1 MRVRGGYR
9 QSGFTLIEILVAMA
23 LMMILFGMLLYPIV
37 QSMRYFRTTTARADA
52 QTVARNA
59 LDTMAREIS
68 EAMYV
73 QLDMEDNSV
82 IAFIPPLRVD
92 PSDPTS
98 EIVTPPRPAWDH
110 AVRFWRALNN
120 ATIDYS
126 AGSHLAA
133 PNTYFLART
142 VVPEPFTE
150 DDPWNPRNLAWAT
163 AISQDGDRN
172 QGVTNWAPIPRVV
185 SLETDVYPDYSP
197 QDMRRNTM
205 QPGYPFLAMKYL
217 YGSNP
222 TEFARHYRDAVV
234 GLTPS
239 GEDYDVRSLSFEPM
253 VVSGEWLTAAQGKLG
268 PDKST
273 YIARYPLW
281 RLGTALA
288 GWSSLSEYLP
298 VPITSE
304 ISNVAYDPFLL
315 IYRYHPAADAAYRQY
330 ILKSVCWFDR
340 RSRSMRVWDV
350 TTDGQGRVI
359 GGHEVY
365 DTYAYPFRS
374 STSGTAFDV
383 DWMRGTVRF
392 EFPPYTQSPNT
403 GLSNEAASGTYDR
416 PVRLEPPDGQNRPL
430 TEVTVG
436 ARKFYDA
443 PLQVQ
448 WKWRTDAST
457 AFEWLLMPETVTVQ
471 VDTNGDN
478 KPDRTLK
485 RVERLD
491 GNPRDYSDEYGLGI
505 DPDIGWADL
514 PQRLGYGCIRLPEH
528 LAGSEV
534 VADYPDRI
542 WVYFRWRS
550 NGMMLPSVMEPG
562 GSATEY
568 PDLVAAYYRTAAVID
583 IGITVAR
590 ADVGRT
596 TATGERVSQSVHMTR
611 RVKLPNAVREVH
623 NVEP

>member
-9 QSGFTLIEILVAMA
+9 QSGFTLVEILVAMA
-23 LMMILFGMLLYPIV
+23 LMMILFGMLLYPVV

-59 LDTMAREIS
+59 LDVMAREIAA
-68 EAMYV
+68 AMYV
-73 QLDMEDNSV
+73 QLDMEDNST

-92 PSDPTS
+92 PNDSTS
-98 EIVTPPRPAWDH
+98 EIVTPPRPDWSV

-120 ATIDYS
+120 AEMEYS
-126 AGSHLAA
+126 TGSHLAA

-142 VVPEPFTE
+142 VVPDPFT
-150 DDPWNPRNLAWAT
+150 DTDPWNPRNLAWSL
-163 AISQDGDRN
+163 AISQDDDRN
-172 QGVTNWAPIPRVV
+172 QDISDWAPIPRVV
-185 SLETDVYPDYSP
+185 SWEADVAPDYSP
-197 QDMRRNTM
+197 RGLRHRTM
-205 QPGYPFLAMKYL
+205 QPGYPYLAMKYQ
-217 YGSNP
+217 YGANT

-239 GEDYDVRSLSFEPM
+239 GEDYDVRSLSFQPM
-253 VVSGEWLTAAQGKLG
+253 VVSGEWLTPAQGKLG

-298 VPITSE
+298 VPITQE
-304 ISNVAYDPFLL
+304 ISQVAYDPFLL
-315 IYRYHPAADAAYRQY
+315 IYHYNPAADVNYRQY
-330 ILKSVCWFDR
+330 MLKSVCWFDR

-350 TTDGQGRVI
+350 VADGEGRVT
-359 GGHEVY
+359 GGTEVY
-365 DTYAYPFRS
+365 DTSDYPYRS
-374 STSGTAFDV
+374 STKGTAFNV

-392 EFPPYTQSPNT
+392 DFPPYTE
-403 GLSNEAASGTYDR
+403 LSNAGLNNAAESGTYDR
-416 PVRLEPPDGQNRPL
+416 PVRLEPSEGLNRPM
-430 TEVTVG
+430 TEVQVG
-436 ARKFYDA
+436 TTRCYDA

-448 WKWRTDAST
+448 WKTRTDAGT
-457 AFEWLLMPETVTVQ
+457 AFDYLLMPDTLTVQ
-471 VDTNGDN
+471 VDTDDDN

-485 RVERLD
+485 QVARE
-491 GNPRDYSDEYGLGI
+491 PRDYSDEYRLGT
-505 DPDIGWADL
+505 DPDVAYSDAAQG
-514 PQRLGYGCIRLPEH
+514 LGYGCIRLPRY
-528 LAGSEV
+528 LAGGEL
-534 VADYPDRI
+534 VAGHPERV

-550 NGMMLPSVMEPG
+550 NGMVLPTALESPPAEH
-562 GSATEY
+562 

-590 ADVGRT
+590 ADAGRT

-623 NVEP
+623 EVEP